1 MRDEFVKLRKQ
12 LRKMWPAANLDIL
25 RLAYRRADAAH
36 QGQLRNSGEPYIMHP
51 LAVAQIL
58 ANLGLDPVTCSAGLL
73 HDVIEDT
80 PVSHQ
85 DLKAEFGAEIAA
97 LVEGVTKISGL
108 TFSGQDFSAE
118 AKHAQNVRKMLVATA
133 KDVRVILIKLAD
145 RLHNMRTIEHLP
157 EEKRKRIARETLNI
171 YAPLAHRLGISAW
184 KWELED
190 HAFHTLM
197 PREYK
202 EISRQLAMRRR
213 DRERS
218 IEETQLFLEEQLRK
232 HEIEARVIG
241 RPKHLYSIYRK
252 MVEHG
257 KDFHEVLDLHGIRI
271 ITQTS
276 ACCYNALGVVHSL
289 WTPVPGRM
297 KDYIAMPKLNMYQ
310 AIHTTV
316 MRENGIPME
325 VQIRTEDM
333 DKMAREGI
341 AAHWVYKEGSARDTK
356 LDRQLSWFRQMY
368 EWLKDAHAPEELVDS
383 MKQDFSLSNIYVFSP
398 RGEVLELPTGA
409 TPLDYAYLV
418 HSDIGHKCIGAR
430 VNGRMVPLRYHLQTG
445 DVCEILTASNQKPQ
459 PEWIDIVV
467 TGRARTRIRQ
477 WLRDMGELDPVLDPM
492 TKVGGEAP
500 PPPPP
505 RRIERTAPVQIN
517 EVDEATRQKLIRIDG
532 SRGIPVKFARCC
544 NPMPGHAVQAYET
557 QLGISVHRADCKSF
571 LKSDPDP
578 ERLHEASWEG
588 DREFRRTLRVLL
600 GPRPNALTDLTA
612 AMRPINVDIVD
623 AHYGPAEEGAS
634 VFEFT
639 FQTQDSSQVD
649 RIMRALK
656 TVTGVKRVTRVTEE
670 AAPLAK
676 TG

>member
-12 LRKMWPAANLDIL
+12 LRKLWPTANLDVL

-36 QGQLRNSGEPYIMHP
+36 LGQLRNSGEPYIMHP

-73 HDVIEDT
+73 HDVVEDT
-80 PVSHQ
+80 DITHQ
-85 DLKAEFGAEIAA
+85 DLRAEFGAEIAA
-97 LVEGVTKISGL
+97 LVEGVTKINNL
-108 TFSGQDFSAE
+108 TFAGQDVTAE

-145 RLHNMRTIEHLP
+145 RLHNMRTIDHLP
-157 EEKRKRIARETLNI
+157 EEKRKRIARETLNV

-213 DRERS
+213 DRERV
-218 IEETQLFLEEQLRK
+218 IEDTESFLEERLRK
-232 HEIEARVIG
+232 NEIEARVIG

-271 ITQTS
+271 ITQTGG
-276 ACCYNALGVVHSL
+276 CCYNALGVVHGL

-316 MRENGIPME
+316 MRENGKPME
-325 VQIRTEDM
+325 VQIRTEEM
-333 DKMAREGI
+333 DRMAREGI
-341 AAHWVYKEGSARDTK
+341 AAHWVYKEGVARDTK
-356 LDRQLSWFRQMY
+356 LDRQLQWFRQMY
-368 EWLKDAHAPEELVDS
+368 EWLKDAHAPEELADS
-383 MKQDFSLSNIYVFSP
+383 MNQDFSLSNIYVFSP
-398 RGEVLELPTGA
+398 KGEVLELPTGA

-445 DVCEILTASNQKPQ
+445 DVCEILTAANQRPQ
-459 PEWIDIVV
+459 QEWIDIVV

-477 WLRDMGELDPVLDPM
+477 RLRELGELDPVLDPIA
-492 TKVGGEAP
+492 KAGDPHP
-500 PPPPP
+500 P
-505 RRIERTAPVQIN
+505 APVRQPV
-517 EVDEATRQKLIRIDG
+517 EQVTQVDDDTRQKLIRIDG
-532 SRGIPVKFARCC
+532 ARGAEVKFARCC

-557 QLGISVHRADCKSF
+557 QLGISVHRVDCKSF
-571 LKSDPDP
+571 LKSQSDP
-578 ERLHEASWEG
+578 ERLHDASWEG
-588 DREFRRTLRVLL
+588 DQEYRRSLRVLM
-600 GPRPNALTDLTA
+600 GARPNALTDLTS

-623 AHYGPAEEGAS
+623 ARFGPADSGTS
-634 VFEFT
+634 CFEFT
-639 FQTQDSSQVD
+639 FQTQDSSQVE
-649 RIMRALK
+649 RIIRALK
-656 TVTGVKRVTRVTEE
+656 TVTGVTRVTRITDE
-670 AAPLAK
+670 ATPLAK